1 MKRVLLPLDSRP
13 VCYDLPLLFD
23 PALIVPPLSIMDYY
37 HTPSEF
43 EKISEFLDDACR
55 NVDEVI
61 ICVEQLVYGGLIASR
76 NSSISM
82 DEALKRLAFIRQLK
96 SKHPDLRVILAS
108 VIMRDTIGAMSKED
122 EVYWQLISEYSK
134 YSYLKKSDDIKR
146 LESKIPS
153 CVLNKYMSA
162 RKLNRDINLA
172 VVGLLRD
179 NIASAAV
186 FLQEDTKPESLPK
199 LDQEEIRRHAYG
211 LNYFMHNGTDEC
223 ACELAALDCPPSSVC
238 IKYLSGNES
247 QILRYEDN
255 PFKKNLESH
264 LTLCNLEIDEH
275 SQNVLFIHLP
285 KEYQFDHQPEVY
297 DISSDY
303 SDSELDKIACKI
315 SDNVS
320 EGKNCYLL
328 DLNWANGGDERLV
341 KCLSGYIPL
350 KYLAGYSAWNTASN
364 SLGVLLAQI
373 RSGKVGGI
381 FLKRALLDDY
391 LYQAVIRSEFTSLV
405 DDRWN
410 IKDKKHAG
418 SILQNLF
425 KKHEEKLFRMYGEI
439 FSYTVALR
447 WNRTFEIEVE
457 VKA

>member
-13 VCYDLPLLFD
+13 VCYDLPQLFD

-37 HTPSEF
+37 HTPSDF
-43 EKISEFLDDACR
+43 DKIVGFLDDACR
-55 NVDEVI
+55 NADEVI

-76 NSSISM
+76 TSSISM
-82 DEALKRLAFIRQLK
+82 DEALKRLAFVRQLK
-96 SKHPDLRVILAS
+96 EKYPGLRVILAS
-108 VIMRDTIGAMSKED
+108 VIMRDTIGAMSQED
-122 EVYWQLISEYSK
+122 EVYWQLVSEYSK
-134 YSYLKKSDDIKR
+134 YSYLKKTDEIKR
-146 LESKIPS
+146 LESKIPPG
-153 CVLNKYMSA
+153 VLNKYMAA
-162 RKLNRDINLA
+162 RKLNKNINLA
-172 VVGLLRD
+172 VAGLLRD
-179 NIASAAV
+179 NIASVAV
-186 FLQEDTKPESLPK
+186 FLQEDTRPESLPK
-199 LDQEEIRRHAYG
+199 LDQEEIRHHAYG

-223 ACELAALDCPPSSVC
+223 ACELAAFAYHPSSVC
-238 IKYLSGNES
+238 MEYLSGNAS

-255 PFKKNLESH
+255 PFRKNLESH
-264 LTLCNLEIDEH
+264 LALCNLEIDEH
-275 SQNVLFIHLP
+275 SKNVLFIHLP
-285 KEYQFDHQPEVY
+285 KVYQFDHQPEVY

-315 SDNVS
+315 SDHVS
-320 EGKNCYLL
+320 AGKNCYLL

-341 KCLSGYIPL
+341 RCLSGYIPL

-410 IKDKKHAG
+410 IKDKEHAG
-418 SILQNLF
+418 NILQSLF
-425 KKHEEKLFRMYGEI
+425 RKHEEKLFKMYGET

-457 VKA
+457 VKE